1 MKKISSIFKHSVALF
16 ALLIFISSC
25 ASQKRY
31 VYLDNM
37 ILGIEYEAIF
47 NKKTTIRKDDRLTI
61 TIASK
66 TPELAAP
73 FNVLTGGVQLSD
85 RAEINMGN
93 NTATNT
99 TGYLVD
105 SQGNID
111 FPILGKLQV
120 EGLTIEELKEVI
132 RAKIIK
138 GEYIK
143 DPTVIADYANLKF
156 YVLGEVASKGA
167 HSMHGNRVTLLEAI
181 SQAGDVTPNGRPDR
195 VAVIRRNGDIN
206 VKYMHDL
213 QSKDIF
219 SSPCFYLQQNDVI
232 IVEARDK
239 SGEKAVDNTLRYT
252 SLIFSTISAGLALF
266 VLLKK

>member
-1 MKKISSIFKHSVALF
+1 MKKISSVFKQSAILLT
-16 ALLIFISSC
+16 ALIFVSSC
-25 ASQKRY
+25 ASQKNY

-37 ILGIEYEAIF
+37 MHGIEYEAIF

-73 FNVLTGGVQLSD
+73 FNVLTGSVQLSD

-93 NTATNT
+93 SATSNA

-120 EGLTIEELKEVI
+120 EGLTIEELKELI
-132 RAKIIK
+132 KAKIIK
-138 GEYIK
+138 EEYIK

-167 HSMHGNRVTLLEAI
+167 HNMHGNRVTLLEAI
-181 SQAGDVTPNGRPDR
+181 SEAGDITSNGRPDR
-195 VAVIRRNGDIN
+195 VAVIRRNGDVN

-219 SSPCFYLQQNDVI
+219 TSPCFYLQQNDVI

-239 SGEKAVDNTLRYT
+239 SSENIANNTLRYV
-252 SLIFSTISAGLALF
+252 SLIFSTISTGLALY